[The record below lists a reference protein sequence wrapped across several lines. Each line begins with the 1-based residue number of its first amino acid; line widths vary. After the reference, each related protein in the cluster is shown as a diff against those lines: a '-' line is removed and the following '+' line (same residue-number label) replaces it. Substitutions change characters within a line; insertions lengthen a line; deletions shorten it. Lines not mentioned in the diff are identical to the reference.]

1 AGKPMPSRRK
11 GEIPCQ
17 RHPNKSKEKK
27 DPTHHAQLPSVRPA
41 VATVRKAKATGED
54 PKGPKR
60 LGPSSRLLIRMPPGS
75 TWELELIMSQCP
87 KVGLRCRFAALA
99 LTRPSSMS

>member
-1 AGKPMPSRRK
+1 MKLLVRFSAAGCRNQPGEKSEYKIAGKPMPSRRK

-41 VATVRKAKATGED
+41 VATARKAKATGED
-54 PKGPKR
+54 PKGPNATQVR
-60 LGPSSRLLIRMPPGS
+60 
-75 TWELELIMSQCP
+75 
-87 KVGLRCRFAALA
+87 AHDY
-99 LTRPSSMS
+99 